1 MVFNP
6 NLDSIVIN
14 PKDPFIDET
23 VIIETFWSNDGKR
36 DGTIEI
42 NLYELKDDNNWRT
55 ETATV
60 ELELLAETSSNH
72 AVFEWTPG
80 KEGQPVLYIIIDG
93 DLDNPAYPVNGI
105 LVKQPEEEGSG
116 PDAGVTYGL
125 MGAVV
130 LMALALVGFFVMRS
144 RGEDDYYYEDEDDSY
159 FEEETW
165 EYGEEAASDEESD
178 EED

>member
-1 MVFNP
+1 
-6 NLDSIVIN
+6 
-14 PKDPFIDET
+14 
-23 VIIETFWSNDGKR
+23 
-36 DGTIEI
+36 
-42 NLYELKDDNNWRT
+42 
-55 ETATV
+55 
-60 ELELLAETSSNH
+60 LLAETSSVY

-80 KEGQPVLYIIIDG
+80 KEGQPVLYVIIDG

-105 LVKQPEEEGSG
+105 LVKEPEEVGGG

-144 RGEDDYYYEDEDDSY
+144 RGEDDYYFEDDDDSY